1 MITMGLEWGYS
12 RMLRDGQGD
21 MLRAKTHPKPSADTS
36 RPPQSPRWA
45 GVGALAL
52 GVFAFVTTEFLPV
65 GVLPQIAGDLGVPL
79 STAGLMLTAP
89 GIVAAMSAPAILLL
103 AGGVDRRRLLIFL
116 TVLLLLADLACA
128 AAPSFLVLIL
138 GRALLGAGLGG
149 FWAVALA
156 AGARLVPTKLVARA
170 ISLIVAG
177 ITCATILGLPAGTL
191 IGSAWG
197 WRASFAAAALLAAIA
212 ILGQAAFLPSLPIAE
227 KLAPSDFRL
236 LLSRRRVRLALA
248 LVLCL
253 FGGNLAAYTYLSPYL
268 QAQPGL
274 GSRAVPVVLLVFGIT
289 SFLANLVIPGAL
301 ERNPRAV
308 VAGQAAAM
316 TVGLLGLVLSTGKLP
331 VTLLLLLLWAVP
343 FGAVPLCLNHWVQ
356 GVSAEAPEA
365 GSALYVSTVQI
376 AIAVGSAAG
385 ALAVQGFGLPANF
398 ALGAGLAL
406 VGSSLVLKTS
416 GN

>member
-1 MITMGLEWGYS
+1 MQPGAPGN
-12 RMLRDGQGD
+12 
-21 MLRAKTHPKPSADTS
+21 THHPLG
-36 RPPQSPRWA
+36 SPRWA

-65 GVLPQIAGDLGVPL
+65 GVLPQIAADLRVSL

-89 GIVAAMSAPAILLL
+89 GIVAAMSAPATLLL
-103 AGGVDRRRLLIFL
+103 AGAIDRRRLLIVL
-116 TVLLLLADLACA
+116 TGLLLLADLGCA
-128 AAPSFLVLIL
+128 FAPNFLVVVL

-156 AGARLVPTKLVARA
+156 AGGRLVPARLIARA
-170 ISLIVAG
+170 VSLIVAG
-177 ITCATILGLPAGTL
+177 ITCATILGLPTGSL
-191 IGSAWG
+191 IGSVWG
-197 WRASFAAAALLAAIA
+197 WRASFAAAAILAGIS
-212 ILGQAAFLPSLPIAE
+212 ILGQAVFLPSLPVAE
-227 KLAPSDFRL
+227 KLVRSDFL
-236 LLSRRRVRLALA
+236 LLLRRGKVRRALA

-268 QAQPGL
+268 EAQPGL

-301 ERNPRAV
+301 ERHPRAV
-308 VAGQAAAM
+308 VAGQAAAIAI
-316 TVGLLGLVLSTGKLP
+316 GLLGLVLSAGTLP

-356 GVSAEAPEA
+356 GASTEAPEA

-376 AIAVGSAAG
+376 AIALGSAAG
-385 ALAVQGFGLPANF
+385 ALAVQGLGLPANF
-398 ALGAGLAL
+398 GLGAGLAL
-406 VGSSLVLKTS
+406 VGCLLLLQ
-416 GN
+416 G